1 MSIATTQLN
10 EPDERLEHHHTVEGI
25 APAVERRNGEATAR
39 RRQTDIQDDDDDEP
53 MPKRKKIRSS
63 TSHLKVV
70 PETLA
75 LREELKARGAAFAE
89 KLDHSKPFNKAQLT
103 VWAGQLLAE
112 MSLPEKYS
120 GFAAVMIGNAFWRRQ
135 FLATPFER
143 RMLLLPHCLKHAE
156 GCPAEYTEF
165 GLDCERCGACTIA
178 DYKVKAE
185 QLGYKVLV
193 AEGSPVVLKIIV
205 GGYVDGILG
214 VACLNVLEKA
224 IDKVLIAGVPSYA
237 VPLHSGDCHN
247 TSLDESWIW
256 EVLDKYE
263 PLPDRRLTGYVSIMR
278 EANQI
283 FDDEA
288 RFERLLPRVRS
299 KTPEAAKSPLGKTE
313 DVAYD
318 WLRCGGRRFRP
329 FITLAAYDAATG
341 GSRCHTFANTE
352 TPTSFPDAVARVA
365 MSIEAFHKASLVH
378 DDIEDDD
385 LFRYGRETLHRAYG
399 LGPAINIGDHLI
411 GLGYKLITAARIA
424 RNPSPLPLGE
434 GGRRP
439 GEGCEKPETRNPKS
453 ETRNPEFEPLSPP
466 GSLLEG
472 EGTAALPP
480 DVAADILERMAA
492 AHIKL
497 CDGQGAEMF
506 WQQNPTLGFTP
517 LDALQIY
524 ALKTSPAFEAALYA
538 GLRMAGSVEKY
549 ESLIG
554 PFCRHVGIGFQ
565 ILNDLKDWR
574 GDSDNKLVAGQD
586 ALALRP
592 TIMMALA
599 WQAANAEQ
607 RQLMERCYFDR
618 EEEDA
623 IRLAR
628 LRRLYEELGVF
639 EKAERLIEK
648 SRDRAE
654 LLADDV
660 ESENIRQLL
669 YFLVDTIM
677 ADEQDKDPR
686 ESMPKPTPV
695 LVPLP
700 VTTA

>member
-1 MSIATTQLN
+1 MSIATTHLHEAEEQLN
-10 EPDERLEHHHTVEGI
+10 HAHSDAPTVPLI
-25 APAVERRNGEATAR
+25 ERRNGEASPR
-39 RRQTDIQDDDDDEP
+39 RRQSDIQADDDDEP
-53 MPKRKKIRSS
+53 MPQRKKIRSS

-75 LREELKARGAAFAE
+75 LREAVKARAAEFAE

-103 VWAGQLLAE
+103 VWANQLLGE

-165 GLDCERCGACTIA
+165 GLDCERCGACSIA

-193 AEGSPVVLKIIV
+193 AEGSPIVLKIIV

-247 TSLDESWIW
+247 TTLDQAWIW

-283 FDDEA
+283 FEDVA
-288 RFERLLPRVRS
+288 RFEKLLPRVRS
-299 KTPEAAKSPLGKTE
+299 KTPEAAQSPLGKTE

-341 GSRCHTFANTE
+341 GKRCNTFANSD
-352 TPTSFPDAVARVA
+352 TPATFPDAVARVA

-385 LFRYGRETLHRAYG
+385 LFRYGRETLHRTHG

-411 GLGYKLITAARIA
+411 GLGYKLIAASRGPT

-434 GGRRP
+434 SGRGP
-439 GEGCEKPETRNPKS
+439 GEGADSKDAHSQTTSTVNHVPPS
-453 ETRNPEFEPLSPP
+453 GPLAEE
-466 GSLLEG
+466 EG
-472 EGTAALPP
+472 LAALPAE
-480 DVAADILERMAA
+480 VAADILERMAA

-538 GLRMAGSVEKY
+538 GLRMAGPVEKY

-565 ILNDLKDWR
+565 IINDLKDWR
-574 GDSDNKLVAGQD
+574 GDNDNKLVAGQD

-607 RQLMERCYFDR
+607 RQLMERCYFER
-618 EEEDA
+618 EEEDSL
-623 IRLAR
+623 RLAR

-654 LLADDV
+654 LLADNV
-660 ESENIRQLL
+660 ESDDLRQLL

-686 ESMPKPTPV
+686 ESLPKPTPV
-695 LVPLP
+695 LVSLP

>member
-1 MSIATTQLN
+1 MSIATATLDESNKQLISPATLA
-10 EPDERLEHHHTVEGI
+10 ESDTTADLRERQAD
-25 APAVERRNGEATAR
+25 APAR

-63 TSHLKVV
+63 TSHLKIV

-75 LREELKARGAAFAE
+75 LREELKARAAAFAG

-103 VWAGQLLAE
+103 VWANQLLAE

-193 AEGSPVVLKIIV
+193 AEGSPIVLKIIV

-263 PLPDRRLTGYVSIMR
+263 PLPDHRLTGYVSVMR
-278 EANQI
+278 EANRI
-283 FDDEA
+283 FEDEE
-288 RFERLLPRVRS
+288 RFARLLPRVRS

-341 GSRCHTFANTE
+341 GQRTTTFATE
-352 TPTSFPDAVARVA
+352 DTPVTFPDSVARVA

-385 LFRYGRETLHRAYG
+385 LFRYGRETLHRTHG

-411 GLGYKLITAARIA
+411 GLGYKLIAASRRA
-424 RNPSPLPLGE
+424 SCQLAPSE
-434 GGRRP
+434 ITR
-439 GEGCEKPETRNPKS
+439 ETD
-453 ETRNPEFEPLSPP
+453 EQAC
-466 GSLLEG
+466 SLLH
-472 EGTAALPP
+472 A
-480 DVAADILERMAA
+480 DVACDVLERMAA

-549 ESLIG
+549 ESLIS

-565 ILNDLKDWR
+565 IINDLKDWR
-574 GDSDNKLVAGQD
+574 GDNDNKMVAGQD

-599 WQAANAEQ
+599 WQDANAEQ

-660 ESENIRQLL
+660 ESEDIRQLL

-686 ESMPKPTPV
+686 ESMPKPTSV

>member
-1 MSIATTQLN
+1 MSIATTSLH
-10 EPDERLEHHHTVEGI
+10 EPEERLVEHTSLAQPHS
-25 APAVERRNGEATAR
+25 PVERRNGDAATHR
-39 RRQTDIQDDDDDEP
+39 RTSDIQDDDDEP

-63 TSHLKVV
+63 TSHLKIV
-70 PETLA
+70 PETLE
-75 LREELKARGAAFAE
+75 LRELVKAKAQQFAE
-89 KLDHSKPFNKAQLT
+89 KLDHSKPFSKSQLQ
-103 VWAGQLLAE
+103 VWAMQLLGE

-120 GFAAVMIGNAFWRRQ
+120 GFAAVLIGNFFWRRQ

-178 DYKVKAE
+178 DYKVRAE

-193 AEGSPVVLKIIV
+193 AEGSPIVLKIIV
-205 GGYVDGILG
+205 GGYVDAILG

-263 PLPDRRLTGYVSIMR
+263 PMPDQRLTGYVSVMR
-278 EANQI
+278 AANRL
-283 FDDEA
+283 FDEHFD
-288 RFERLLPRVRS
+288 RLLPRVRS
-299 KTPEAAKSPLGKTE
+299 KTPEAAATPLGKTE
-313 DVAYD
+313 DISYD
-318 WLRCGGRRFRP
+318 WLRNGGKRFRP

-341 GSRCHTFANTE
+341 GSCLKNFDSSSQPFE
-352 TPTSFPDAVARVA
+352 FPDSVARVA

-385 LFRYGRETLHRAYG
+385 LFRYGRETLHRTHG
-399 LGPAINIGDHLI
+399 LGPAINVGDHLI
-411 GLGYKLITAARIA
+411 GLGYKLIAASR
-424 RNPSPLPLGE
+424 SS
-434 GGRRP
+434 GGP
-439 GEGCEKPETRNPKS
+439 PES
-453 ETRNPEFEPLSPP
+453 AV
-466 GSLLEG
+466 
-472 EGTAALPP
+472 AAEQNGHAGRVPH
-480 DVAADILERMAA
+480 DVACDVLERMAA

-506 WQQNPTLGFTP
+506 WQQNPTLDFTP

-549 ESLIG
+549 ETLIG

-574 GDSDNKLVAGQD
+574 GDNDNKMVAGQD

-592 TIMMALA
+592 TLMMALA
-599 WQAANAEQ
+599 WQAASAEQ

-618 EEEDA
+618 EEQDA

-660 ESENIRQLL
+660 ESDEIRQLL
-669 YFLVDTIM
+669 YFLVDTVM

-686 ESMPKPTPV
+686 DSMPKPSPM
-695 LVPLP
+695 LVSLP
-700 VTTA
+700 VTTGA